1 MAEIYNEKVHD
12 LFTEINS
19 KQNERTALKIE
30 NCKGMLYI
38 YIVQVKMKRSISK
51 HICNAH
57 YINHLWCFFYKTSIE
72 CSRSIFAINFTQMIF
87 FNSMN
92 RTLLNA

>member
-1 MAEIYNEKVHD
+1 MAEIYNEKVYD

-51 HICNAH
+51 HICNAP
-57 YINHLWCFFYKTSIE
+57 L
-72 CSRSIFAINFTQMIF
+72 
-87 FNSMN
+87 
-92 RTLLNA
+92 